1 MSWITPRN
9 SSRSRSHHRRPVSTP
24 RSGPSHA
31 RHTRCEAIR
40 CSSTAVSRIHC
51 PRSGVSSPIIFTTA
65 SPHAADGVEL
75 EVLRQQDALKVRVAL
90 ELDPHEVPG
99 LPLVVVR
106 GVPEAREALDLGIV
120 VGDVR
125 GDLDHAPVVVVLDV
139 VGAIEPVLPI
149 DCRDAGEMLEA
160 DRLLQ
165 VRADRDQ
172 VVPVDRHRQVPRPE
186 DLAVEQFRAE
196 RRLEASEH
204 LLLDQGDRTARD
216 HHRRPA
222 DDRAHIWM
230 TSSFLSAYWVA
241 TNMIPRKRK
250 IENLPTGDAEL
261 RSPPHANAQRR
272 RNTAATSK
280 TTKIRANM

>member
-1 MSWITPRN
+1 MT
-9 SSRSRSHHRRPVSTP
+9 
-24 RSGPSHA
+24 
-31 RHTRCEAIR
+31 
-40 CSSTAVSRIHC
+40 RIHC
-51 PRSGVSSPIIFTTA
+51 PRSGVSIPIIFSTA
-65 SPHAADGVEL
+65 RQYAWEQVEL
-75 EVLRQQDALKVRVAL
+75 EVLRQQDALQVRVAL
-90 ELDPHEVPG
+90 ELDPHEVPR

-106 GVPEAREALDLGIV
+106 GVPEAREALDLRIV

-125 GDLDHAPVVVVLDV
+125 GDLDHASVVIVLDV

-149 DCRDAGEMLEA
+149 DRRDAGEMLEA
-160 DRLLQ
+160 DGLLQ

-172 VVPVDRHRQVPRPE
+172 VVAVDCHRQVPRPQ

-196 RRLEASEH
+196 RRPEAPED
-204 LLLDQGDRTARD
+204 LLLDQGDGTARD
-216 HHRRPA
+216 HDGRRA

-230 TSSFLSAYWVA
+230 TSSFLSAYCVA

-280 TTKIRANM
+280 TTKISANM